1 MRLSQAEED
10 LAVECMALAAR
21 ISGASALLHHLG
33 RLHVEMAARIAGP
46 SHTLSHPLAHARLP
60 REWAFA
66 GAGLAGLRDRELLL
80 ARAYSQIDPELAHEA
95 WDRYRTAERLVAL
108 EEFDELAAD

>member
-1 MRLSQAEED
+1 MHLAQAEEQ
-10 LAVECMALAAR
+10 LAIECLVLAGR
-21 ISGASALLHHLG
+21 VPGAAVLLEHLG

-46 SHTLSHPLAHARLP
+46 SSTLSHPLAHAKVR
-60 REWAFA
+60 REFAFA
-66 GAGLAGLRDRELLL
+66 SAGLAGLRDRELIL
-80 ARAYSQIDPELAHEA
+80 ARAYSELDPELAREA